1 MYSEKLKVQGSKT
14 VTIILVAVFVLS
26 LVLAVGCG
34 GDKGIVGKWTVVN
47 ADSEEFPLGLIMNFQ
62 KNGELKYEISDDASE
77 DAKLMVG
84 FMQLITLNYEVK
96 GDTLELS
103 MEMMG
108 EKETMQ
114 SKFKIEGDTLTIID
128 EEGGAMTLKRA
139 K

>member
-1 MYSEKLKVQGSKT
+1 
-14 VTIILVAVFVLS
+14 
-26 LVLAVGCG
+26 
-34 GDKGIVGKWTVVN
+34 
-47 ADSEEFPLGLIMNFQ
+47 
-62 KNGELKYEISDDASE
+62 
-77 DAKLMVG
+77 MVG

-128 EEGGAMTLKRA
+128 EEGGTMTLKRA